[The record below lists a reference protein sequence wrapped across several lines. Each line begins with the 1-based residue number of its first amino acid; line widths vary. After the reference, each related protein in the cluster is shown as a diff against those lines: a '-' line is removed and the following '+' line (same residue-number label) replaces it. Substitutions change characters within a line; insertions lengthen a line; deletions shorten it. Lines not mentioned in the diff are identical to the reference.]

1 MRAGQRAVL
10 CGILPFPLHTGFR
23 CGRFCQFGFSSDFIR
38 ICHALAFSGK
48 LNDLHLENAR
58 RSTKT
63 LVTRFSRRCGVTE
76 TRKRLLLRC
85 RHKCYLAPVGFH
97 HYILLVS
104 VARASSAGDMMAVH
118 QTPFNYSWYGHSKDF
133 HLRSLRS
140 TIIFCSVAT
149 IPLSGPYSCIFASFS
164 FDAAGYGVFSRGPLR
179 FTITLLRV

>member
-1 MRAGQRAVL
+1 MRAVQRAVL
-10 CGILPFPLHTGFR
+10 CGILPFPLHTGFQ

-63 LVTRFSRRCGVTE
+63 LVTRFLRRCGVTE

-104 VARASSAGDMMAVH
+104 VTRASSAGNMMAVP
-118 QTPFNYSWYGHSKDF
+118 QTPLSRFVTQYPCECG
-133 HLRSLRS
+133 
-140 TIIFCSVAT
+140 TIIYCSVAT
-149 IPLSGPYSCIFASFS
+149 IPLSGPYSCVYASFS
-164 FDAAGYGVFSRGPLR
+164 LDSAGTESLAGGA
-179 FTITLLRV
+179 TLHDHAIACVNR

>member
-1 MRAGQRAVL
+1 MSRAPAFSAKLNGRWLIRFSAVL
-10 CGILPFPLHTGFR
+10 RRPYPADLYNMASPRMVTAPFR
-23 CGRFCQFGFSSDFIR
+23 
-38 ICHALAFSGK
+38 
-48 LNDLHLENAR
+48 
-58 RSTKT
+58 
-63 LVTRFSRRCGVTE
+63 TE

-104 VARASSAGDMMAVH
+104 VARASSAGNMMAVH

-140 TIIFCSVAT
+140 TIIYCSVAT

-164 FDAAGYGVFSRGPLR
+164 LDAVGQRL
-179 FTITLLRV
+179 